1 MMNILE
7 KEDLIKGLPDNV
19 LQQQMQAPT
28 GELPQYLLI
37 SEIQRRTDMRK
48 SLQEQPKQE
57 SVADQIRME
66 GIMATRPQM
75 PPQMQP
81 PMGMEQP
88 PMPMEQPPMG
98 MAQGGVVK
106 MRNLGKVPS
115 RSFELAKKA
124 FQAGATVRDVA
135 SLLRMSVNDVMST
148 FGSIIPETALSPPEG
163 YTESQEMV
171 NVPYGQEFAQPALD
185 FLRPDLSGVEIPSPF
200 DVARSV
206 KGAAGDYLRNVASME
221 EAKGYEAAMS
231 APDRDAASRP
241 SRGDVV
247 MGSFPETSSERGIL
261 TNGMPVFQ
269 ETSIQDDGIRSLIES
284 PRRLLSEAE
293 MPKNYRN
300 PLVEGPGNFMMGEFN
315 TIYQPSGFQGA
326 GSQVTGADDEAV
338 SADKKSSSGIDFSG
352 FLPNL
357 QRKFREGDEAIDRAY
372 AESEGINALID
383 AGAETA
389 RKYGIGLPVGLA
401 QDVIESG
408 VDLGAL
414 GLGAIDAA
422 TQVPGRFLE
431 RFMTGQSGDSDKFD
445 QESAFDYI
453 GKFRPFSGVES
464 EVKPQVVGSVESGLS
479 PEERRKLALRETEFY
494 NQALRKLNQKA
505 GSEAQVAGVDDETVQ
520 SLPQSLDINDRTEAD
535 KVIDV
540 DTDVATDTGTADVS
554 GGIASTGS
562 GTPSVT
568 DSGGLIER
576 ILGYVDKPSKAISY
590 ADLIEQSR
598 SRAKGEALTQLGLG
612 IMGGS
617 LQKGLSGASK
627 AVSAARD
634 AESKLSLQ
642 ERIAQRDALDKDK
655 SRDIQALGAAARIQQ
670 ASEAAAA
677 RLDQYEK
684 ALKRERI
691 KQGALNARNVNDMAR
706 QMSEEAVKQIT
717 DSTIQKIPEGFKS
730 IEDYRL
736 YVFNF
741 YRDKFLSEMPSLD
754 DEELSADLPGVSGRQ
769 SMKMI
774 NRTN

>member
-1 MMNILE
+1 MMSILE

-19 LQQQMQAPT
+19 LQQQMQNPT

-57 SVADQIRME
+57 SIADQIRME

-148 FGSIIPETALSPPEG
+148 FGSIIPEAALSPPER
-163 YTESQEMV
+163 YTEGVAGGNIPE
-171 NVPYGQEFAQPALD
+171 GQEFAQPALD

-200 DVARSV
+200 DVASSTQGFLRSLPAMA
-206 KGAAGDYLRNVASME
+206 GERDNAEAIARAAALQ
-221 EAKGYEAAMS
+221 
-231 APDRDAASRP
+231 DAASRP

-247 MGSFPETSSERGIL
+247 MGSFPETSSERGILSGITSGITDRAKSRNEIIRDKIRSLPTADAQIASVNEVPVDDGIRSFNAFDPEGIPNIEVPATEKGIL

-284 PRRLLSEAE
+284 PGRLLSEAE
-293 MPKNYRN
+293 MPEGRGVVTEASDERDDSQLMKELMSRLPQSDENNRNIFERIPSIMEGIRSFDPSRLFPRTDKGYVYDVYDRKTDPVGDFYKDIASKNQPN
-300 PLVEGPGNFMMGEFN
+300 PLYSTLGLPLAQEVVEGPGNLMMGEFN

-326 GSQVTGADDEAV
+326 GS
-338 SADKKSSSGIDFSG
+338 
-352 FLPNL
+352 
-357 QRKFREGDEAIDRAY
+357 
-372 AESEGINALID
+372 
-383 AGAETA
+383 
-389 RKYGIGLPVGLA
+389 
-401 QDVIESG
+401 
-408 VDLGAL
+408 
-414 GLGAIDAA
+414 
-422 TQVPGRFLE
+422 
-431 RFMTGQSGDSDKFD
+431 
-445 QESAFDYI
+445 
-453 GKFRPFSGVES
+453 
-464 EVKPQVVGSVESGLS
+464 
-479 PEERRKLALRETEFY
+479 
-494 NQALRKLNQKA
+494 
-505 GSEAQVAGVDDETVQ
+505 EAQVTGVDDETIQ
-520 SLPQSLDINDRTEAD
+520 SVPQVLGVNDKTEVD

-540 DTDVATDTGTADVS
+540 DTDVATDTGTADVG

-568 DSGGLIER
+568 DSGGLIDK
-576 ILGYVDKPSKAISY
+576 ILGYVDKPSEAISY

-655 SRDIQALGAAARIQQ
+655 SRDIQALGTAARIQQ

-677 RLDQYEK
+677 RL
-684 ALKRERI
+684 
-691 KQGALNARNVNDMAR
+691 KQSANVLQRDLTKDAGYNRRKVITAATDLAKETF
-706 QMSEEAVKQIT
+706 EEAT
-717 DSTIQKIPEGFKS
+717 EGTLNQGVPDQFKS
-730 IEDYRL
+730 NPNKYLEYLIKNYIQYFSSALGVDMGEADIAGTGNKLQDYL
-736 YVFNF
+736 
-741 YRDKFLSEMPSLD
+741 DKGYKLSP
-754 DEELSADLPGVSGRQ
+754 AGQ
-769 SMKMI
+769 
-774 NRTN
+774 N

>member
-19 LQQQMQAPT
+19 LQQQMQNPT

-57 SVADQIRME
+57 SIADQIRME

-148 FGSIIPETALSPPEG
+148 FGSIIPEAALSPPER
-163 YTESQEMV
+163 YTEGVAGGNIPE
-171 NVPYGQEFAQPALD
+171 GQEFAQPALD

-200 DVARSV
+200 DVASSTQGFLRSLPAMA
-206 KGAAGDYLRNVASME
+206 GERDNAEAIARAAALQ
-221 EAKGYEAAMS
+221 
-231 APDRDAASRP
+231 DAASRP

-247 MGSFPETSSERGIL
+247 MGSFPETSSERGILSGITSGITDRAKSRNEIIRDKIRSLPTADAQIASVNEVPVDDGIRSFNAFDPEGIPNIEVPATEKGIL

-284 PRRLLSEAE
+284 PGRLLSEAE
-293 MPKNYRN
+293 MPEGRGVVTEASDERDDSQLMKELMSRLPQSDENNRNIFERIPSIMEGIRSFDPSRLFPRTDKGYVYDVYDRKTDPVGDFYKDIASKNQPN
-300 PLVEGPGNFMMGEFN
+300 PLYSTLGLPLAQEVVEGPGNLMMGEFN

-326 GSQVTGADDEAV
+326 GSEAQVTG
-338 SADKKSSSGIDFSG
+338 
-352 FLPNL
+352 
-357 QRKFREGDEAIDRAY
+357 
-372 AESEGINALID
+372 
-383 AGAETA
+383 
-389 RKYGIGLPVGLA
+389 
-401 QDVIESG
+401 
-408 VDLGAL
+408 
-414 GLGAIDAA
+414 
-422 TQVPGRFLE
+422 
-431 RFMTGQSGDSDKFD
+431 
-445 QESAFDYI
+445 
-453 GKFRPFSGVES
+453 
-464 EVKPQVVGSVESGLS
+464 
-479 PEERRKLALRETEFY
+479 
-494 NQALRKLNQKA
+494 
-505 GSEAQVAGVDDETVQ
+505 VDDKTVQ
-520 SLPQSLDINDRTEAD
+520 SVPQVLGVNDKTQVD

-540 DTDVATDTGTADVS
+540 DTDVATDTGTADVG

-568 DSGGLIER
+568 DSGGLIDR
-576 ILGYVDKPSKAISY
+576 ILGYVDKPSEAISY

-655 SRDIQALGAAARIQQ
+655 SRDIQALGTAARIQQ

-677 RLDQYEK
+677 RL
-684 ALKRERI
+684 
-691 KQGALNARNVNDMAR
+691 KQSANVLQRDLTKDAGYNRRKVITAATDLAKETF
-706 QMSEEAVKQIT
+706 EEAT
-717 DSTIQKIPEGFKS
+717 EGTLNQGVPDQFKS
-730 IEDYRL
+730 NPNKYLEYLIKNYIQYFSSALGVDMGEADIAGTGNKLQDYL
-736 YVFNF
+736 
-741 YRDKFLSEMPSLD
+741 DKGYKLSP
-754 DEELSADLPGVSGRQ
+754 AGQ
-769 SMKMI
+769 
-774 NRTN
+774 N

>member
-1 MMNILE
+1 
-7 KEDLIKGLPDNV
+7 
-19 LQQQMQAPT
+19 
-28 GELPQYLLI
+28 
-37 SEIQRRTDMRK
+37 
-48 SLQEQPKQE
+48 
-57 SVADQIRME
+57 
-66 GIMATRPQM
+66 
-75 PPQMQP
+75 
-81 PMGMEQP
+81 
-88 PMPMEQPPMG
+88 MPMEQPPMG

-163 YTESQEMV
+163 YTEGVAGRNIPE
-171 NVPYGQEFAQPALD
+171 GQEFAQPALD
-185 FLRPDLSGVEIPSPF
+185 FLRPDLSGVEIPSPS
-200 DVARSV
+200 DVASSTQGFLRSLPAMA
-206 KGAAGDYLRNVASME
+206 GERDNAEAIARAAALQ
-221 EAKGYEAAMS
+221 
-231 APDRDAASRP
+231 DAASRP

-300 PLVEGPGNFMMGEFN
+300 PLVEGPGNLMLGEFN
-315 TIYQPSGFQGA
+315 TIYDPSGFQGA
-326 GSQVTGADDEAV
+326 GSQVIGADDEAV
-338 SADKKSSSGIDFSG
+338 IADKKSSGGIDFSG

-408 VDLGAL
+408 ADLGAL

-464 EVKPQVVGSVESGLS
+464 EVKPQVAGSVESGLS

-494 NQALRKLNQKA
+494 NQAVQKLNQKA
-505 GSEAQVAGVDDETVQ
+505 GSEVQVTGVDDETKQ
-520 SLPQSLDINDRTEAD
+520 SLPKVLDVNDNTEVD

-540 DTDVATDTGTADVS
+540 DTDVATDTGTADVA

-562 GTPSVT
+562 GTSSVT
-568 DSGGLIER
+568 DSGGLIDK
-576 ILGYVDKPSKAISY
+576 ILGYVDKPSEAISY

-655 SRDIQALGAAARIQQ
+655 SRDIQALGTAARIQQ

-677 RLDQYEK
+677 RL
-684 ALKRERI
+684 
-691 KQGALNARNVNDMAR
+691 KQSANVLQRDLTKDAGYNRRKVITAATDLAKETF
-706 QMSEEAVKQIT
+706 EEAT
-717 DSTIQKIPEGFKS
+717 EGTLNQGVPDQFKS
-730 IEDYRL
+730 NPNKYLEYLIENYIQYFSSALGVDMGEADIAGTGNKLQDYL
-736 YVFNF
+736 
-741 YRDKFLSEMPSLD
+741 DKGYKLSP
-754 DEELSADLPGVSGRQ
+754 AGQ
-769 SMKMI
+769 
-774 NRTN
+774 N